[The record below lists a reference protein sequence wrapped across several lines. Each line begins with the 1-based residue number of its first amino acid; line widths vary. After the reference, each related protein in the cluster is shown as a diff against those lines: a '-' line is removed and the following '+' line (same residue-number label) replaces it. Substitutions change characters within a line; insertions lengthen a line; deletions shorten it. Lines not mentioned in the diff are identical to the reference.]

1 MDVLQWIRL
10 EWSLDNMTKWNYMST
25 GGRLFQLGNP
35 IKINLAKDDG
45 LVQNDIVII
54 SLILPKM
61 TD

>member
-54 SLILPKM
+54 
-61 TD
+61 